1 MRRDILHYGDCMST
15 FCVALSK
22 IKLSTFPVV
31 NKNDSIEY
39 AYDVMKKHSLD
50 RAVVVGPNEKITGII
65 TKKDIMKKL
74 ALTRTIKVDIG
85 RLHVSSFMTSDPY
98 VLPENS
104 NAVYASHLMH
114 TRNIGSLPVIDD
126 KDRLS
131 GLVTRREISSLATNS
146 VGIMIK
152 ELIKP
157 VPAVLT
163 TDDKVINARHLFLQ
177 HDVLIFPVVSDEK
190 LVGAVT
196 INEVAD
202 ALFLLQY
209 QVDDKFRDKRLNQ
222 LRIGEIMKEDIPTAL
237 PEDELS
243 TVAKKILEKKTVGA
257 IVVEDEKPVGIVSF
271 KEIIELISNQKCP

>member
-1 MRRDILHYGDCMST
+1 MQHAILRYGDCMNT

-39 AYDVMKKHSLD
+39 AYDVMKKHGLD

-74 ALTRTIKVDIG
+74 ALTRTIKIDIG

-98 VLPENS
+98 ILPENS

-126 KDRLS
+126 KDKLS

-152 ELIKP
+152 KLIKP

-209 QVDDKFRDKRLNQ
+209 QVDDKFRDRRLNQ

-237 PEDELS
+237 PEDELD
-243 TVAKKILEKKTVGA
+243 TVVKKILEKKTVGA
-257 IVVEDEKPVGIVSF
+257 IVVEDEKPIGIVSF